1 MLSNFCVG
9 PQREYSFLS
18 LSLLVKLRSAS
29 PLDNDGSGVSLNF
42 STLFPPFYTVT
53 SVFRPSYHTLWCL
66 IRHGS
71 FEHTLI
77 VRKAWYGMFISTFG
91 AVESGIIYALMALGV
106 YLSFRVLDFPDLTV
120 DGSFVTGA
128 AVAAIMIVS
137 GQPPILATMVA
148 IAAGFAAGCV
158 TGVLHTKGKVNPLLS
173 GILMMIALYS
183 INLRIMG
190 QSNVPLLNETTLFTQ
205 IRSSWES
212 IGIDSFLNGILAFM
226 GMELFPRTWG
236 ILLFGIILVLVVKA
250 LTDYFLKT
258 ELGLALRATGDN
270 KKMIRSFS
278 ANTDALYI
286 FGLGLS
292 NALVAFSGAL
302 IAQLGGFADVGMGIG
317 MIIIGL
323 ASVIIGEA
331 LFGTKTIARIT
342 LAVIGGAIVYRIVVT
357 LALRVDF
364 LDTGD
369 MKLITAII
377 VIAALVTPKIID
389 ARKEKRRRL
398 KKRAALSKLQAGS
411 NGGDSNV
418 TT

>member
-1 MLSNFCVG
+1 
-9 PQREYSFLS
+9 
-18 LSLLVKLRSAS
+18 
-29 PLDNDGSGVSLNF
+29 
-42 STLFPPFYTVT
+42 
-53 SVFRPSYHTLWCL
+53 
-66 IRHGS
+66 
-71 FEHTLI
+71 
-77 VRKAWYGMFISTFG
+77 MFISTFG
-91 AVESGIIYALMALGV
+91 AIESGIIYALMALGV

-128 AVAAIMIVS
+128 AVAAVMIVS
-137 GQPPILATMVA
+137 GQSPIVATLAA
-148 IAAGFAAGCV
+148 IVAGFIAGCV
-158 TGVLHTKGKVNPLLS
+158 TGLLHTKGKINPLLS

-190 QSNVPLLNETTLFTQ
+190 QSNVPLLNESTLFTH
-205 IRSSWES
+205 IRASWES
-212 IGIDSFLNGILAFM
+212 AGLDPFFNNILSSIGLST
-226 GMELFPRTWG
+226 FPRTWSIVFFG
-236 ILLFGIILVLVVKA
+236 LILIIIVKL

-258 ELGLALRATGDN
+258 EVGLALRATGDN

-278 ANTDALYI
+278 ANTDGLII

-331 LFGTKTIARIT
+331 LFGTKSIARIT

-369 MKLITAII
+369 MKLITAVI
-377 VIAALVTPKIID
+377 VIAALVTPKILD
-389 ARKEKRRRL
+389 ARREKRRRL
-398 KKRAALSKLQAGS
+398 KKRADLAKLQAA
-411 NGGDSNV
+411 NGGNSHAAP
-418 TT
+418 